1 MVAAARQALGLSRKD
16 YDPFWSPVPKQTRL
30 RARRPE
36 AMSVAE
42 RRLDVRR
49 YRFAVSP
56 APRDDPTNAPDF
68 PFDVARGLL
77 ADRLPEVPQLRYPSS
92 RSAAGLAWSSMTA
105 MTGVGAN
112 GR

>member
-1 MVAAARQALGLSRKD
+1 MTRSGRRFEADQAVRSTPGSH
-16 YDPFWSPVPKQTRL
+16 VG
-30 RARRPE
+30 
-36 AMSVAE
+36 E

-56 APRDDPTNAPDF
+56 EPRDDPTNAPDF
-68 PFDVARGLL
+68 PFDVVRELL
-77 ADRLPEVPQLRYPSS
+77 ADRLPEVPQLRYPSN

-105 MTGVGAN
+105 TTGVGAN